1 MTTIIQLERTELQEL
16 IEASVQKAVS
26 EAILPKPEFL
36 QDRITDIEEV
46 KSIVNQVESWIYKH
60 TMKNCP
66 DPLPHQK
73 FGKRLVFSRKAIQE
87 YIESH
92 TKQPASYE
100 DIMTESLAKSAQK
113 GRFQ

>member
-26 EAILPKPEFL
+26 EAILPRLESP
-36 QDRITDIEEV
+36 QDRITDIEKV
-46 KSIVNQVESWIYKH
+46 KSIINQGESWIYKH

-73 FGKRLVFSRKAIQE
+73 FGKRLVFSRKQLE
-87 YIESH
+87 EWRDQRTSMMP
-92 TKQPASYE
+92 TPDE
-100 DIMTESLAKSAQK
+100 IMSDRLSKSAK
-113 GRFQ
+113 KRL